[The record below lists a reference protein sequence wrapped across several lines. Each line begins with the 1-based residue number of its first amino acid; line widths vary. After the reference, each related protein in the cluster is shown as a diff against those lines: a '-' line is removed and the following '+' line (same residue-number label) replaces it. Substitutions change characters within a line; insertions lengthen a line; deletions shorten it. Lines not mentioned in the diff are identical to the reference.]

1 MNDNILI
8 TGGCRGIGLALTER
22 FLNAGYSVTATYN
35 TSAEAVRTLSET
47 HANFTALK
55 MDFSKNP
62 DLTEIE
68 NGDFD
73 ILINNAGIAEQKLF
87 TDISDA
93 DFDRMFDINIKSVF
107 RVTREAVPAMI
118 RKKRGVII
126 NIASIWG
133 ISGASCEAHYSAS
146 KAAVI
151 GLTKSL
157 AKELAPSGIRVNCI
171 APGVILTDMCRDFD
185 EETKKS
191 LIEATP
197 LGRFGTARDIA
208 EAAFFLASENASFIT
223 GQVLTVDGGFLG
235 L

>member
-22 FLNAGYSVTATYN
+22 FLRAGQNVTATYN
-35 TSAEAVRTLSET
+35 TSAETAKKLTQN
-47 HANFTALK
+47 HPNFTALK
-55 MDFSKNP
+55 LNFFDNP
-62 DLTEIE
+62 DLTELI

-87 TDISDA
+87 TDITDT
-93 DFDRMFDINIKSVF
+93 DFDRMFDLNIKSVF
-107 RVTREAVPAMI
+107 RVTRAVTPEMI

-133 ISGASCEAHYSAS
+133 LSGASLESHYSAS

-185 EETKKS
+185 ENTKKS

-197 LGRFGTARDIA
+197 LGRFGTASDIA
-208 EAAFFLASENASFIT
+208 EAAFFLASESANFIT

>member
-1 MNDNILI
+1 MNEKILI

-22 FLNAGYSVTATYN
+22 FLSAGMNVTATYN
-35 TSAEAVRTLSET
+35 TSLETAKKLSQDYP
-47 HANFTALK
+47 NFTALK
-55 MDFSKNP
+55 MDFAKIP
-62 DLTEIE
+62 DLSKIE

-87 TDISDA
+87 TDITDA
-93 DFDRMFDINIKSVF
+93 DFDRMFDINVKSVF
-107 RVTREAVPAMI
+107 RTAKAAAPAMI
-118 RKKRGVII
+118 RKKHGVII

-171 APGVILTDMCRDFD
+171 APGVIDTDMCRDFD
-185 EETKKS
+185 EDTKKA

-197 LGRFGTARDIA
+197 LGRFGTTHDIA
-208 EAAFFLASENASFIT
+208 EAAFFLASENANFIT